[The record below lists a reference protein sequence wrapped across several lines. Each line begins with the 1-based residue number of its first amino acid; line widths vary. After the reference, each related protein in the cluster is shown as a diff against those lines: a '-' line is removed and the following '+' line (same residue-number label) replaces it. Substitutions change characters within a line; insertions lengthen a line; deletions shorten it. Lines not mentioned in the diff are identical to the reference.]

1 MDGVF
6 ILHVRGKEEAECFGA
21 VGGGITKLLPVSVFV
36 DGREGASRVLREDP
50 RLIPLNQL
58 PLGLQDVG
66 HEVGSEDKSAFCWAV
81 VPVWS
86 PTTMLP
92 SSL

>member
-36 DGREGASRVLREDP
+36 DGREGASRVLREDSRFSP
-50 RLIPLNQL
+50 FDQL
-58 PLGLQDVG
+58 PLGLQDTFG
-66 HEVGSEDKSAFCWAV
+66 GFLRRDKERCGECR
-81 VPVWS
+81 
-86 PTTMLP
+86 
-92 SSL
+92 